1 MRIATIAAFAI
12 LVTGSVSAEQWPGN
26 YARKC
31 LQPDGRIIYTERDCT
46 DIGTPVPQG
55 GGSFS
60 ITTKAWHDRP
70 GVTAV
75 TKAMPAGVGWTE
87 VKQVE

>member
-1 MRIATIAAFAI
+1 MRIATIAALAI
-12 LVTGSVSAEQWPGN
+12 LVAGSALAEQWPGN
-26 YARKC
+26 FARKC

-70 GVTAV
+70 GMTA
-75 TKAMPAGVGWTE
+75 TTRPMPAGVGRTE
-87 VKQVE
+87 VKKVE